1 MSEEQSPTGKEGASV
16 DARRRTHQMGC
27 ASCARPYVGT
37 DLIRIVGSWVL
48 PLIVQHSAFG
58 ALVKAAIPKIE
69 TSSHVSQAL
78 LGGFAP
84 ALGMTETVGRSLMAG
99 QFVVWGLTN
108 LTQAQVLV
116 GLSVWRSLV
125 LSDLGVSTGVLL
137 ASCTAD
143 VVRLLQD
150 SCSKWS
156 TALFRRWSAVA
167 DFGVGLARVLARA
180 AALFLRC
187 EPEAPR
193 FMVALTRWTPSSRTG
208 SIRSRPPGVVAP
220 WSWCCSTASGSPPT
234 AGSVVTRSWAR
245 SSASPPRSPAST
257 SGWPNPAAGLS
268 RLDAGSAGALCW
280 RDAGVPGRDRR

>member
-1 MSEEQSPTGKEGASV
+1 MSEEQSPTGKEGASA

-69 TSSHVSQAL
+69 TSARVPAL

-108 LTQAQVLV
+108 LPQAQVLV

-137 ASCTAD
+137 ASCTAE
-143 VVRLLQD
+143 
-150 SCSKWS
+150 SCGCCRTPAVSGQ
-156 TALFRRWSAVA
+156 RPCSA
-167 DFGVGLARVLARA
+167 GG
-180 AALFLRC
+180 
-187 EPEAPR
+187 
-193 FMVALTRWTPSSRTG
+193 
-208 SIRSRPPGVVAP
+208 
-220 WSWCCSTASGSPPT
+220 
-234 AGSVVTRSWAR
+234 
-245 SSASPPRSPAST
+245 PRSPISVSGLLAYWLEQPPSFCGASQ
-257 SGWPNPAAGLS
+257 
-268 RLDAGSAGALCW
+268 
-280 RDAGVPGRDRR
+280 RRRASWSP